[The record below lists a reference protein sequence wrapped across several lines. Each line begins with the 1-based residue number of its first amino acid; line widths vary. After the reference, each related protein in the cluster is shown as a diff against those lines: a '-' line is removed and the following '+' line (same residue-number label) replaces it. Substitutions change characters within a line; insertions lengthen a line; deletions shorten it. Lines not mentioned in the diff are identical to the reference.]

1 MTFNKK
7 SLPNRLTILRVIM
20 VPLYVFFYLTTV
32 IVPDPY
38 NQYVALVIFALACLT
53 DYLDGNLARKWH
65 FVSNFG
71 KFMDPL
77 ADKLLVCSALICFV
91 QNGVLPAWIVV
102 ILIGREFIIS
112 GFRLVAA
119 SDGIVI
125 AAGIWGKCKT
135 VVQMFMVMFL
145 LVPLEAAWFSV
156 IQQILIYASV
166 ALTVISV
173 VDYIK
178 NNIQVLKEN

>member
-1 MTFNKK
+1 MNRK
-7 SLPNRLTILRVIM
+7 SIPNRLTILRVIM
-20 VPLYVFFYLTTV
+20 VPLYVFFYLNTSV
-32 IVPDPY
+32 IPDPY
-38 NQYVALVIFALACLT
+38 NQYVALAIFALACFT
-53 DYLDGNLARKWH
+53 DYLDGNLARKWNL
-65 FVSNFG
+65 VSNFG

-91 QNGVLPAWIVV
+91 QNGVLPAWVV
-102 ILIGREFIIS
+102 VVLIGREFIIS

-145 LVPLEAAWFSV
+145 LVPWQMQWFQV
-156 IQQILIYASV
+156 IQQIMIYASV
-166 ALTVISV
+166 ALTIISV

-178 NNIQVLKEN
+178 NNIQVLKES

>member
-1 MTFNKK
+1 MKK
-7 SLPNRLTILRVIM
+7 KNIPNRLTIMRVIM
-20 VPLYVFFYLTTV
+20 VPLYVFFYLNTS
-32 IVPDPY
+32 IVPGPY
-38 NQYVALVIFALACLT
+38 NQYVALAIFALACMT
-53 DYLDGNLARKWH
+53 DYLDGNLARKWNL
-65 FVSNFG
+65 VSNFG

-77 ADKLLVCSALICFV
+77 ADKLLVCSAMICFV
-91 QNGVLPAWIVV
+91 QNGILPAWIVV

-119 SDGIVI
+119 SDGVVI

-145 LVPLEAAWFSV
+145 LVPLEAQWFYV
-156 IQQILIYASV
+156 VQQVFIYASV
-166 ALTVISV
+166 ILTIISV

-178 NNIQVLKEN
+178 NNIQVLKNN